1 MIVGASRDESVDV
14 VCEVES
20 DPPAK
25 VIKHSSNCHWF
36 WQLFDNDNAIWQI
49 APLFC
54 KAVKKVEPH
63 TILEF
68 G

>member
-25 VIKHSSNCHWF
+25 VNIHQSVTDFDSCLTMTM
-36 WQLFDNDNAIWQI
+36 LFDR
-49 APLFC
+49 LRLC
-54 KAVKKVEPH
+54 SLK
-63 TILEF
+63 L
-68 G
+68 